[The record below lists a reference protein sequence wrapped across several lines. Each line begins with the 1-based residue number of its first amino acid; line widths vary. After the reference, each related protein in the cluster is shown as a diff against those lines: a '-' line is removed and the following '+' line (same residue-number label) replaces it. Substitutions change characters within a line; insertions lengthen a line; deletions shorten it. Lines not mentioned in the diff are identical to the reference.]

1 MPNGLLTDKYKGK
14 AFGEI
19 AKDIQAKYKDRFDPI
34 SKKGLMS
41 EMSAL
46 KEQQEYQKANTEAK
60 EMLDQ
65 VLQQQKMAQ
74 LHAMMGQDP
83 MQQNM
88 GMQQDAS
95 MQPQMGMEQPQQ
107 MEQPPVSNMGI
118 SPEMPQQDMGNFQR
132 AASQSYNEQF
142 AYGGTMDYYGG
153 GGILSNTADLIDFF
167 QALFQGK
174 IFDNQA
180 TLALMLQPG
189 TYPVKPKL
197 DYGMGM
203 FKLQVNNMD
212 AYCHSG
218 FWGTQVLYIPKLN
231 VYLAANYS
239 GGWGGSAVAPI
250 FEKVLNEMEAAT
262 PSNR

>member
-34 SKKGLMS
+34 SKKGLMA

-46 KEQQEYQKANTEAK
+46 KEQQEYQKAKMEAK

-74 LHAMMGQDP
+74 QQAMMGQDP

-107 MEQPPVSNMGI
+107 MGLTPTIYTTESN
-118 SPEMPQQDMGNFQR
+118 SC
-132 AASQSYNEQF
+132 
-142 AYGGTMDYYGG
+142 
-153 GGILSNTADLIDFF
+153 L
-167 QALFQGK
+167 
-174 IFDNQA
+174 
-180 TLALMLQPG
+180 
-189 TYPVKPKL
+189 
-197 DYGMGM
+197 
-203 FKLQVNNMD
+203 
-212 AYCHSG
+212 YC
-218 FWGTQVLYIPKLN
+218 
-231 VYLAANYS
+231 
-239 GGWGGSAVAPI
+239 
-250 FEKVLNEMEAAT
+250 
-262 PSNR
+262 